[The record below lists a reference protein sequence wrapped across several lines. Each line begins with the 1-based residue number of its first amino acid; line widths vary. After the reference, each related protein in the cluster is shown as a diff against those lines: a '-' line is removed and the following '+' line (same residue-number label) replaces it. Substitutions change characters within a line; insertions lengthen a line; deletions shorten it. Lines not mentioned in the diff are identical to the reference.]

1 MPLNPITNLKAEHS
15 TEKIVKAAERGK
27 ELCDASMPSGKWL
40 INFSKRLWREIQT
53 DRTFTGAAALAYFL
67 LLAIFP
73 GAIFVLSLLPYLP
86 VPHMQQAIMDLLRQI
101 LPAQSAALFGET
113 VRNLV
118 SEKKGGLLTFGFVFT
133 LWSASTGMYAIVQ
146 QLNVAYDVRERRPFW
161 KVQGTALVLM
171 LLFVILVIGSL
182 SLVVFGGVVQT
193 WLASMIGWSRPLLIF
208 FAILRWIII
217 GVSLLLGLALI
228 YRFGPDVNV
237 KFRFISPGNV
247 VAAILIAIVSIGV
260 QFYVL
265 KFGKNYNATYG
276 SLGAVIILM
285 LWLYLAGVAILVGG
299 EVNTLLHLDESRVR
313 AFARGHPEDR

>member
-1 MPLNPITNLKAEHS
+1 
-15 TEKIVKAAERGK
+15 
-27 ELCDASMPSGKWL
+27 MPSRKWL
-40 INFSKRLWREIQT
+40 IDFSKRVWREAQK
-53 DRTFTGAAALAYFL
+53 DRVFTGAAALAYFL
-67 LLAIFP
+67 LLAVFP

-86 VPHMQQAIMDLLRQI
+86 IPHMQQAIMDLLHQI
-101 LPAQSAALFGET
+101 LPAQSASLFGET

-118 SEKKGGLLTFGFVFT
+118 SDRKGGLLTFGFVFT

-146 QLNVAYDVRERRPFW
+146 QLNVAYDVKERRPFW

-171 LLFVILVIGSL
+171 LLFVLLVIGSL
-182 SLVVFGGVVQT
+182 SLVIFGGVIQS

-217 GVSLLLGLALI
+217 GVALLLGLAII
-228 YRFGPDVNV
+228 YRFGPDVNA

-247 VAAILIAIVSIGV
+247 VAAVLIALISIGV
-260 QFYVL
+260 QFYVQ

-276 SLGAVIILM
+276 SLGAIIILM

-299 EVNTLLHLDESRVR
+299 EINKILSLDNSTESKLGGSAV
-313 AFARGHPEDR
+313 

>member
-1 MPLNPITNLKAEHS
+1 MPT
-15 TEKIVKAAERGK
+15 R
-27 ELCDASMPSGKWL
+27 KWL
-40 INFSKRLWREIQT
+40 IDFSKRVWHEIQK
-53 DRTFTGAAALAYFL
+53 DRVFTGAAALAYFL
-67 LLAIFP
+67 LLAVFP
-73 GAIFVLSLLPYLP
+73 GAIFVLSLLPYLSI
-86 VPHMQQAIMDLLRQI
+86 PHMQQAIMDLLHQV
-101 LPAQSAALFGET
+101 LPAQSASLFGET

-146 QLNVAYDVRERRPFW
+146 QLNVAYDVKERRPFW

-182 SLVVFGGVVQT
+182 SLVIFGGVIQS
-193 WLASMIGWSRPLLIF
+193 WLASSIGWSRPLLMF
-208 FAILRWIII
+208 FAALRWSII
-217 GVSLLLGLALI
+217 GISLLLGLAVI
-228 YRFGPDVNV
+228 YRFGPDVTA

-247 VAAILIAIVSIGV
+247 IAAILIALVSIGV

-265 KFGKNYNATYG
+265 EFGKNYNATYG

-299 EVNTLLHLDESRVR
+299 EINKILSLDNSTQSKLGGSAV
-313 AFARGHPEDR
+313 

>member
-1 MPLNPITNLKAEHS
+1 MGMPT
-15 TEKIVKAAERGK
+15 R
-27 ELCDASMPSGKWL
+27 KWL
-40 INFSKRLWREIQT
+40 IDFSKRVWHEIQK
-53 DRTFTGAAALAYFL
+53 DRVFTGAAALAYFL
-67 LLAIFP
+67 LLAVFP
-73 GAIFVLSLLPYLP
+73 GAIFVLSLLPYLSI
-86 VPHMQQAIMDLLRQI
+86 PHMQQAIMDLLHQV
-101 LPAQSAALFGET
+101 LPAQSASLFGET

-146 QLNVAYDVRERRPFW
+146 QLNVAYDVKERRPFW

-182 SLVVFGGVVQT
+182 SLVIFGGVIQS
-193 WLASMIGWSRPLLIF
+193 WLASTIGWSRPLLMF
-208 FAILRWIII
+208 FAALRWSII
-217 GVSLLLGLALI
+217 GISLLLGLAVI
-228 YRFGPDVNV
+228 YRFGPDVTA

-247 VAAILIAIVSIGV
+247 IAAILIALVSIGV

-265 KFGKNYNATYG
+265 EFGKNYNATYG

-299 EVNTLLHLDESRVR
+299 EINKILSLDNSTQSKLGGSAV
-313 AFARGHPEDR
+313 